1 MISYQTI
8 LSNQVYLNSSQASTY
23 NNGSLKSNM
32 NFNLKDV
39 ISIDKQTLEL
49 KISIINAQIPYSFYQ
64 INNTNNKF
72 SITISGNT
80 NNYYATLGNY
90 NINTFITML
99 LGIIPAGFSITYN
112 NSTSKLTFIYTNAFS
127 LLDGTNSLF
136 SIIGFAKGSVFLSV
150 GNQITAPYCY
160 NLSPL
165 NKLNIYTDSFTL
177 NNVDSFNKSQT
188 NILASVPINCSPND
202 IILYYNFNNYRKN
215 IHNPEQFS
223 NLNIEIYDDWENNI
237 DFNNLDWSLTIQ
249 IDVVKEIILNKKSLT
264 DIYEEEMANIDAV
277 DI

>member
-39 ISIDKQTLEL
+39 IGIDKQTLEL
-49 KISIINAQIPYSFYQ
+49 KISIVNAQIPYSFYQ
-64 INNTNNKF
+64 INSNNNKF
-72 SITISGNT
+72 SITISGTT
-80 NNYYATLGNY
+80 NIYYATLGNY

-99 LGIIPAGFSITYN
+99 LGLLPAGFSITYN
-112 NSTSKLTFIYTNAFS
+112 NSTSRLTFTYINAFS

-136 SIIGFAKGSVFLSV
+136 PIIGFAKGSVYLSV
-150 GNQITAPYCY
+150 GNQITASYCY

-202 IILYYNFNNYRKN
+202 IILYYNLNNYRKN

-223 NLNIEIYDDWENNI
+223 NLNIEIYDDFENDI

-249 IDVVKEIILNKKSLT
+249 IDVVKEILLNKKSLT
-264 DIYEEEMANIDAV
+264 DIYEEEMANIDSG